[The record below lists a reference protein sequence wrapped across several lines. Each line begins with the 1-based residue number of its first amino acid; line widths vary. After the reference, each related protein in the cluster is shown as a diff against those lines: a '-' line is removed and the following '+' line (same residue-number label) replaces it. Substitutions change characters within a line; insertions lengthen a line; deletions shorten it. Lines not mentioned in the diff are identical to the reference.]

1 MRDILQGKEVKMLLE
16 APKNIR
22 VRKVMAEN
30 GIDQRKL
37 SSVLGWNEM
46 KTSIVLNACELA
58 RFEQDEIIRA
68 IRESQA

>member
-1 MRDILQGKEVKMLLE
+1 MLLE

-22 VRKVMAEN
+22 VRRVMAEQ

-37 SSVLGWNEM
+37 SGILGWNEM

-58 RFEQDEIIRA
+58 RFEQDEIIKA
-68 IRESQA
+68 IKEAKA

>member
-1 MRDILQGKEVKMLLE
+1 MLLE

-22 VRKVMAEN
+22 VRKVMAEQ

-37 SSVLGWNEM
+37 SGILGWNEM

-58 RFEQDEIIRA
+58 RFEQDEIIKA
-68 IRESQA
+68 IRESKA